1 MDWRKSE
8 NCCIQKIAFH
18 IVDGEELGEKE
29 GFHIVDGEELGGYP
43 QIIRVIRVIR
53 PNYSM
58 KTYENHLKPMVTLGS
73 FILRPPPYSVIYYL
87 VLVGGRLGA
96 LAIQAIP

>member
-58 KTYENHLKPMVTLGS
+58 KTYENHLKPMVTLRKPQEL
-73 FILRPPPYSVIYYL
+73 LRYLRNHFWKSHIDRSVTTPL
-87 VLVGGRLGA
+87 D
-96 LAIQAIP
+96 